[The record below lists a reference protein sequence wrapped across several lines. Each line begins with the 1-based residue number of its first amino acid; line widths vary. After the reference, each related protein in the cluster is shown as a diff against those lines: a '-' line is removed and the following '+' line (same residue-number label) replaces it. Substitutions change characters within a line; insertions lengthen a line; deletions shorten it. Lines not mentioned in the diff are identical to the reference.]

1 MKIPAVLPPQ
11 AAAAARSAVNTQTL
25 SGAPLLSCLASQ
37 ASSLGTFPGKGLR
50 VKDSVTSGVS
60 GSANGGANGGC
71 SSLGI
76 SNISGSFG
84 TSVPDPGGM
93 AGPCKDSESLSP
105 SPIRG
110 EGPPSPLMG
119 AELQEC
125 QSLWVKIELNLLS
138 RVPGS
143 GARSGSGDRSRGPV
157 TDRGGGGGGGGASE
171 GRDRVAP
178 QREREKEWQ
187 GARERVK
194 SARGERAEV
203 EEGERAGEREERE
216 RLVALLGERE
226 RPAVRDK
233 VLEEAGGPEQN
244 QQRSNGKHRRQAAA
258 AGGGGTPAERHISK
272 RKYKVEN
279 QHHHQHLC

>member
-11 AAAAARSAVNTQTL
+11 AAAAAARSAVNTQTL
-25 SGAPLLSCLASQ
+25 SGAPLLSCLTPQ
-37 ASSLGTFPGKGLR
+37 AGSLGTFSGKGLR
-50 VKDSVTSGVS
+50 VKDSVTSSVS
-60 GSANGGANGGC
+60 SSANGSANGGC

-93 AGPCKDSESLSP
+93 AAPCKDSESLSP
-105 SPIRG
+105 SPSL
-110 EGPPSPLMG
+110 EEVPPSPLMG

-125 QSLWVKIELNLLS
+125 QSLWVKIELSLLS
-138 RVPGS
+138 RLP
-143 GARSGSGDRSRGPV
+143 GSGDRSRGAI
-157 TDRGGGGGGGGASE
+157 TDRGGGLGGGGASE
-171 GRDRVAP
+171 GRERVAT

-187 GARERVK
+187 GGRERVK
-194 SARGERAEV
+194 SAQGERSEVV

-216 RLVALLGERE
+216 RTVALLGERE

-244 QQRSNGKHRRQAAA
+244 QQRSNGKHRRGAAVS
-258 AGGGGTPAERHISK
+258 GGTPAERHVSK
-272 RKYKVEN
+272 RKNKVEN
-279 QHHHQHLC
+279 HRHHQHSAFHTRH

>member
-25 SGAPLLSCLASQ
+25 SGAPLLSP
-37 ASSLGTFPGKGLR
+37 FPGKGLR

-60 GSANGGANGGC
+60 SSANGGANGGC

-84 TSVPDPGGM
+84 TSLPDPGGM

-143 GARSGSGDRSRGPV
+143 GARSGSGDRPRGPV
-157 TDRGGGGGGGGASE
+157 TDRGGGGTSE

-216 RLVALLGERE
+216 RLVTLLGERE

-279 QHHHQHLC
+279 QHHHQHSANDARH

>member
-1 MKIPAVLPPQ
+1 MKIPTVLPPQ

-25 SGAPLLSCLASQ
+25 SGAPLLSCLTSQ
-37 ASSLGTFPGKGLR
+37 AGSLVTFPGKGLR

-60 GSANGGANGGC
+60 SSANGTANGGC

-105 SPIRG
+105 SPSLE
-110 EGPPSPLMG
+110 EGPPSPLIG
-119 AELQEC
+119 AELHEC
-125 QSLWVKIELNLLS
+125 QSLWVKIELSLLS

-143 GARSGSGDRSRGPV
+143 ADRSRGAV
-157 TDRGGGGGGGGASE
+157 TDRGGGLGGGGASE
-171 GRDRVAP
+171 GRDRAAAL
-178 QREREKEWQ
+178 REREKEWQ
-187 GARERVK
+187 GVRERVK
-194 SARGERAEV
+194 SAQGERGEG

-216 RLVALLGERE
+216 RMVALLGERE

-244 QQRSNGKHRRQAAA
+244 QQRSNGKHRRGA
-258 AGGGGTPAERHISK
+258 AGGGGTPAERHVSK
-272 RKYKVEN
+272 RKNKVEN
-279 QHHHQHLC
+279 HCQRQHSAYHTRH